1 MDSKE
6 LEEIKKQI
14 MAVDCPT
21 ILDPSMPNT
30 TVMHKKI
37 FLQEILQKRQAQSN
51 TVKSPTTP
59 NTTANTNLSQQAKDD
74 FLQEML
80 QQRLASMNR
89 ANNIASKVAEN
100 QKEKQTQDEL
110 SFFSQAKNDE
120 IDTLNFINT
129 EKIEESEN
137 EIELFPNVSEQDKQD
152 TLNFVMQQKQND
164 SNTAELELF
173 PDVSNQAYNENNQK
187 ISYIAN
193 DDKNVSKKQTEL
205 IDKNDDDSEELIF
218 EPDVK
223 SNFVVDAVSQ
233 RLLTKQQSEVERLLA
248 NIQKLKAEQAEQE
261 KKVQL
266 LKAEREKLEAP
277 IPYYLG
283 SVSVPGFTF
292 MHKRKFMLGDE
303 KQEVEEYMHEA
314 TGMEFILIPA
324 GVTQIGSHHFAS
336 EEPIRTIKMN
346 AFFLAKYT
354 CTQQQWKKIM
364 NTTPW
369 QGQKYV
375 KNGDNFPAVFISWN
389 DCKEFCLRTGLV
401 LPSEVQWEYACRGR
415 RNTDFSFGIDSSLS
429 DEYVWDKQNAGQC
442 IDKYAHE
449 VGQKA
454 PNLYGLYDMH
464 GNVYEWCED
473 DWHPTYQ
480 GAPSTEEAWISFPR
494 TSHRVNRGGSFSSLS
509 LFYRSANRSSSPVTE
524 KLNNLGVRFCY
535 NIQK

>member
-30 TVMHKKI
+30 TVMDKKI
-37 FLQEILQKRQAQSN
+37 FLQEILQKRSAQSN
-51 TVKSPTTP
+51 TVKQQTP

-74 FLQEML
+74 FLQEIL
-80 QQRLASMNR
+80 QQRLANMNK
-89 ANNIASKVAEN
+89 ANKIAPKVAET
-100 QKEKQTQDEL
+100 QKTEQTQDAL
-110 SFFSQAKNDE
+110 TFLPQTKNDE
-120 IDTLNFINT
+120 LDTLSFITT
-129 EKIEESEN
+129 EQIKESEN
-137 EIELFPNVSEQDKQD
+137 ELELFPNVSERDKQD
-152 TLNFVMQQKQND
+152 TLNFVMQEKKKD
-164 SNTAELELF
+164 SNLDELELF
-173 PDVSNQAYNENNQK
+173 SDVLEPIITNDSNKSTSNNSKNVLKKQSALIDENNNE
-187 ISYIAN
+187 S
-193 DDKNVSKKQTEL
+193 
-205 IDKNDDDSEELIF
+205 IF
-218 EPDVK
+218 EPNVKNDVIG
-223 SNFVVDAVSQ
+223 DAVSQ
-233 RLLTKQQSEVERLLA
+233 RLLSKQQSEVQRLLA

-283 SVSVPGFTF
+283 SVSIPGFTF
-292 MHKRKFMLGDE
+292 MHKRKFMFGDE

-346 AFFLAKYT
+346 AFFMAKYT

-369 QGQKYV
+369 QGQRYV

-415 RNTDFSFGIDSSLS
+415 KNTDFSFGIDSSLS
-429 DEYVWDKQNAGQC
+429 DDYVWDKQNAGQC